1 MNKKFFLKNGG
12 SVLMYSFLGTFI
24 AVFSSSFMFWAFG
37 ELNLSKKFTWQ
48 EAFAFGSLI
57 SATDPVSVLA
67 CFKEMDADV
76 DLFAIIFGESI
87 FNDAI
92 AIVMYNIVMKSDV
105 TNDSVGAQ
113 IKDGALSFL
122 LIFIGSLWI
131 GGVFALIS
139 AFVLKR

>member
-1 MNKKFFLKNGG
+1 
-12 SVLMYSFLGTFI
+12 
-24 AVFSSSFMFWAFG
+24 
-37 ELNLSKKFTWQ
+37 
-48 EAFAFGSLI
+48 
-57 SATDPVSVLA
+57 
-67 CFKEMDADV
+67 MDADV

-139 AFVLKR
+139 AFILKR